1 MSNKITEEPNTGLT
15 KDEVLSHIEKDIEQ
29 QKKNMDYMVS
39 LKGELSSIDVVGN
52 TTVTSN
58 DLAEFHAK
66 LAGDS
71 SLNVKAP
78 DTGLTKNEMLSYIEK
93 GIEQQKKNMDYL
105 DSLKE
110 GLSNDEP
117 SCSAGAT
124 VYSFLFYSHIKFT
137 TAPSQG
143 TKGYGN
149 AGGLGVGT
157 NVSSG
162 TLSGG
167 LTILN
172 TVTSF
177 QMSTGGV
184 GLGWIQIQFFD
195 SSSNVVAHYVGLVG
209 TDVSIFVGGGSFTF
223 QNV

>member
-1 MSNKITEEPNTGLT
+1 
-15 KDEVLSHIEKDIEQ
+15 
-29 QKKNMDYMVS
+29 
-39 LKGELSSIDVVGN
+39 
-52 TTVTSN
+52 
-58 DLAEFHAK
+58 
-66 LAGDS
+66 
-71 SLNVKAP
+71 
-78 DTGLTKNEMLSYIEK
+78 
-93 GIEQQKKNMDYL
+93 MDYL

-110 GLSNDEP
+110 GLSNNEA
-117 SCSAGAT
+117 SCSAGASFD
-124 VYSFLFYSHIKFT
+124 SFLFYAHLTVT

-149 AGGLGVGT
+149 AGGLGFGT

-177 QMSTGGV
+177 EITTGGV
-184 GLGWIQIQFFD
+184 GLGWIQIAFYN
-195 SSSNVVAHYVGLVG
+195 SSSSLVTTYVGYVG

-223 QNV
+223 SNV